1 METGFNQ
8 HRNHHYH
15 LHTKQVRRT
24 TLADANE
31 RRDPIVFEELTRALM
46 AQAGNAIRKERREL
60 LYLIDSTTIGLHG
73 RGNEW
78 TQASA
83 TRTRGLKVH
92 LQLEGTS
99 LAPVHHT
106 ITPANVNDSSE
117 GSKIEPQCG
126 ATYVFDKGYCDYGW
140 WHRFT
145 EAGARFVTRLKKNAA
160 YGVQSV
166 NAVPIEA
173 DNIASD
179 TVIRLTHK
187 SNRAGHKNTCTEAL
201 RRIEVLRPDDAP
213 LVLVTNDLQAPAVE
227 IAQLYKQRWT
237 IELFFKWIK
246 QHLKIKTFLG
256 ESENAVRI
264 QLLTALIAYLL
275 VVIHKAA
282 GALKESLW
290 ELLTELRTG
299 LFLRV
304 QEEQDRWRRRRH
316 RQAVFDARQRGL
328 FA

>member
-8 HRNHHYH
+8 HRNHPYH
-15 LHTKQVRRT
+15 LHTRQVRRT

-31 RRDPIVFEELTRALM
+31 RRDPILFEELTRALM

-92 LQLEGTS
+92 VQLEGAS

-106 ITPANVNDSSE
+106 ITPANVNDSSQ
-117 GSKIEPQCG
+117 GRKIEPQRE

-160 YGVQSV
+160 YGVESI
-166 NAVPIEA
+166 NAVPVEA

-179 TVIRLTHK
+179 TVIRLAHK
-187 SNRAGHKNTCTEAL
+187 SNRAGHKNACTEAL

-213 LVLVTNDLQAPAVE
+213 LVLVTNDLHSPAAE
-227 IAQLYKQRWT
+227 IARLYKQRWT
-237 IELFFKWIK
+237 IELFFK
-246 QHLKIKTFLG
+246 
-256 ESENAVRI
+256 
-264 QLLTALIAYLL
+264 
-275 VVIHKAA
+275 
-282 GALKESLW
+282 
-290 ELLTELRTG
+290 
-299 LFLRV
+299 
-304 QEEQDRWRRRRH
+304 
-316 RQAVFDARQRGL
+316 
-328 FA
+328 